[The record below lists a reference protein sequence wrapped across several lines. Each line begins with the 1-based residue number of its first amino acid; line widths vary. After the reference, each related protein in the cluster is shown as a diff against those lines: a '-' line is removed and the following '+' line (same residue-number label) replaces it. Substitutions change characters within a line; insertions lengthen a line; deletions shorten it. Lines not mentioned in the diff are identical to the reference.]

1 MQSIH
6 FQTHELVS
14 RVMKS
19 LSIEVVVGHVPG
31 HLRNVWGRRGVESTL
46 AAAVH
51 SMQFAPGQF
60 WLAQS

>member
-1 MQSIH
+1 M
-6 FQTHELVS
+6 E
-14 RVMKS
+14 S